1 MLRIEPQAL
10 ASDDDLRTALQN
22 AIALEHSTIPPYL
35 TAMLT
40 LSGTSDS
47 VEYARNEITEVI
59 FEEMMHMTLA
69 CNILNAIGG
78 EPMIADAN
86 FIPTYPGT
94 LPMGVAGDL
103 QVGLRRYSKALI
115 ENTFMKIEEPE
126 TVLPIPE
133 RRAAAVGE
141 PITIGQLYAGIRA
154 RIDGHPELF
163 TGDDE
168 RQVSGMLDGDFPVTD
183 VRSALL
189 AIDTIVEQGEGTS
202 KSPLDLQQDVAH
214 FYSFQQ
220 FSKGMHIVHDD
231 SSEFT
236 VSFDPQQPITID
248 DDADVIPMVDDP
260 PLVTYEA
267 ADARAE
273 ELSVKADVLYSDL
286 LHGLDRGFNGDL
298 TGLTTAVSKMRGLQT
313 AVKNL
318 LKVQLTAGPFAGQFA
333 GPRFRFVQ

>member
-1 MLRIEPQAL
+1 
-10 ASDDDLRTALQN
+10 
-22 AIALEHSTIPPYL
+22 
-35 TAMLT
+35 
-40 LSGTSDS
+40 
-47 VEYARNEITEVI
+47 
-59 FEEMMHMTLA
+59 
-69 CNILNAIGG
+69 
-78 EPMIADAN
+78 
-86 FIPTYPGT
+86 
-94 LPMGVAGDL
+94 
-103 QVGLRRYSKALI
+103 
-115 ENTFMKIEEPE
+115 
-126 TVLPIPE
+126 
-133 RRAAAVGE
+133 
-141 PITIGQLYAGIRA
+141 
-154 RIDGHPELF
+154 
-163 TGDDE
+163 
-168 RQVSGMLDGDFPVTD
+168 VSGMLDGDFPVTD